1 MKNRIKVREYWTY
14 RLEFGLFLK
23 LPKLM
28 CANEAFRIILLQ
40 DKKIGRIII
49 IFLAACNKKF
59 QWENATDIA

>member
-1 MKNRIKVREYWTY
+1 MKPSE
-14 RLEFGLFLK
+14 LFCFK
-23 LPKLM
+23 
-28 CANEAFRIILLQ
+28 